1 MYLFVGISYLTP
13 RQVVCYLQG
22 GMNKECGNVICSD
35 EMKLFCSVLFKFFR
49 SWTGILVLMLSGL
62 AGCATYSG
70 SFRVVERD
78 LAAQKYDAALSDVEK
93 ESKSTKDRVLYLL
106 NKGMILRMK
115 RDLVGSNVAF
125 EAAKTEMNR
134 LYAASVTENALSVM
148 VNDSMVSYSGDN
160 YERVLLH
167 LYMAL
172 NYLELDQPDSARVEA
187 LQVDDD
193 LRQFAEKH
201 PGTKFSEDAFTLY
214 LTGMIYEDRGE
225 WSDAMI
231 SYRNAYEAYKR
242 ESADFTGA
250 IPPLLKSDLLR
261 MARQQGLT
269 DELHKY
275 ETEFGADLQNDKSV
289 DPDQGELVFIL
300 NNGLAP
306 VKHERA
312 MTLFDP
318 NSGTVVR
325 IALPYY
331 HSQNNNIVAARI
343 TINDKQATTE
353 LTENIDAVAKK
364 NLAAHMPAI
373 IARSVARAV
382 VKAEAVKKAREVAMN
397 NSNNGNNDNAL
408 FGMLGVLALQ
418 VAAVATEQ
426 ADTRSW
432 LTLPSNIQ
440 MARLSL
446 PPGSYSVRVELL
458 GSDRLVVATQNTPEF
473 VIKKAHKTFL
483 TQHWIPHQ
491 PTTRELE

>member
-1 MYLFVGISYLTP
+1 MLLG
-13 RQVVCYLQG
+13 LQ
-22 GMNKECGNVICSD
+22 
-35 EMKLFCSVLFKFFR
+35 
-49 SWTGILVLMLSGL
+49 
-62 AGCATYSG
+62 GCATYSS
-70 SFRVVERD
+70 SFSVVERD
-78 LAAQKYDAALSDVEK
+78 LAAQKYDAALSDIEK
-93 ESKSTKDRVLYLL
+93 ESKSKKDRVLYLL
-106 NKGMILRMK
+106 NKGMVLRMK
-115 RDLVGSNVAF
+115 RDFVDSNVAF
-125 EAAKTEMNR
+125 EAAKAEMNR

-160 YERVLLH
+160 YERILLH

-172 NYLELDQPDSARVEA
+172 NYLELGQPDSARVEA

-193 LRQFAEKH
+193 LREFAEKH

-231 SYRNAYEAYKR
+231 SYRSAYKAYKR
-242 ESADFTGA
+242 ESTDFTGA
-250 IPPLLKSDLLR
+250 MPSMLKKDLLR
-261 MARQQGLT
+261 MAKQQGLT

-275 ETEFGADLQNDKSV
+275 ETEFGADSQNDKNV

-331 HSQNNNIVAARI
+331 HSQNDNVVAARI
-343 TINDKQATTE
+343 TVNDKQATTE

-397 NSNNGNNDNAL
+397 SGNGNNDNAL
-408 FGMLGVLALQ
+408 FGMLGALALQ

-446 PPGSYSVRVELL
+446 PPGSYSVKVELL
-458 GSDRLVVATQNTPEF
+458 GANRQVVATQDDPEI
-473 VIKKAHKTFL
+473 VIRKAHKTFL

-491 PTTRELE
+491 LTTRGLE

>member
-1 MYLFVGISYLTP
+1 MLLG
-13 RQVVCYLQG
+13 LQ
-22 GMNKECGNVICSD
+22 
-35 EMKLFCSVLFKFFR
+35 
-49 SWTGILVLMLSGL
+49 
-62 AGCATYSG
+62 GCATYSG

-78 LAAQKYDAALSDVEK
+78 LAAQKYDAALSDIEK
-93 ESKSTKDRVLYLL
+93 ESKSKKDRVLYLL
-106 NKGMILRMK
+106 NKGMVLRMK
-115 RDLVGSNVAF
+115 RDFVDSNVAF
-125 EAAKTEMNR
+125 EAAKAEMNR

-160 YERVLLH
+160 YERILLH

-172 NYLELDQPDSARVEA
+172 NYLELGQPDSARVEA

-193 LRQFAEKH
+193 LREFAEKH

-231 SYRNAYEAYKR
+231 SYRSAYKAYKR
-242 ESADFTGA
+242 ESTDFTGA
-250 IPPLLKSDLLR
+250 MPSMLKKDLLR
-261 MARQQGLT
+261 MAKQQGLT

-275 ETEFGADLQNDKSV
+275 ETEFGADSQNDKNV

-331 HSQNNNIVAARI
+331 HSQNDNVVAARI
-343 TINDKQATTE
+343 TVNDKQATTE

-397 NSNNGNNDNAL
+397 SGNGNNDNAL
-408 FGMLGVLALQ
+408 FGMLGALALQ

-446 PPGSYSVRVELL
+446 PPGSYSVKVELL
-458 GSDRLVVATQNTPEF
+458 GANRQVVATQDDPEI
-473 VIKKAHKTFL
+473 VIRKAHKTFL

-491 PTTRELE
+491 LTTRGLE